1 MQEKEQR
8 IPALKRPTQKCQ
20 LSILIFRGCVTFAL
34 SCLDICSC
42 VLRLRAAVQT
52 TWISW
57 DRRSEFW
64 FSKRSLQRNPICRI
78 FCFGFFSRF
87 FSPTSK
93 RSAHTHGRTKGTF
106 KIKADVGAN
115 ANQSQETRKH
125 KEITEGGNTRIR
137 AGSSGTRGPSEMG
150 SQKNIWRQQI
160 FKFEHK
166 QENKLSAVHLS
177 LLITWC
183 TLEAEPHSLFVKLS
197 ESR

>member
-1 MQEKEQR
+1 MSHLR
-8 IPALKRPTQKCQ
+8 CRVL
-20 LSILIFRGCVTFAL
+20 TFAVVF
-34 SCLDICSC
+34 C
-42 VLRLRAAVQT
+42 VSGPL
-52 TWISW
+52 
-57 DRRSEFW
+57 
-64 FSKRSLQRNPICRI
+64 CRPHESAGTGEASSDSASVHCNEI
-78 FCFGFFSRF
+78 PFAGFFVLVFFFRF

-177 LLITWC
+177 SLIT
-183 TLEAEPHSLFVKLS
+183 
-197 ESR
+197 